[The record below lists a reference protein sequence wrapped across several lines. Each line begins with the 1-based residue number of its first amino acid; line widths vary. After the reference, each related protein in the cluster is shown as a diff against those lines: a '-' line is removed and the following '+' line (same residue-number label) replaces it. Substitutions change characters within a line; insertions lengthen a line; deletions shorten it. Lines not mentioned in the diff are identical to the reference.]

1 MRFYVTLIFRGVL
14 SVKDQTIGF
23 MTLLATLLFKVRSM
37 YNTEQSNMYIV
48 LVISPK
54 ADVRKLF

>member
-37 YNTEQSNMYIV
+37 YNAEQSNMYIV
-48 LVISPK
+48 LVISP
-54 ADVRKLF
+54 